1 MEVSGLY
8 LGINASTHVRKRF
21 YRRGNKQVNHFFK
34 SHTGRS
40 QDFSPVAEGSE
51 QVRVQEMQ
59 VRTQWGVVCD
69 REAGTHRFPQLDF
82 PMDGPSCQPL
92 LELLTN
98 RARVRSWT
106 GAAGDP
112 GDPQQGKGKP
122 RGPELSS
129 QVSQLSELHW
139 TQI

>member
-1 MEVSGLY
+1 M
-8 LGINASTHVRKRF
+8 
-21 YRRGNKQVNHFFK
+21 
-34 SHTGRS
+34 
-40 QDFSPVAEGSE
+40 AESSE

-59 VRTQWGVVCD
+59 ARTRWEVVCD
-69 REAGTHRFPQLDF
+69 REAGTHRFPGLDF
-82 PMDGPSCQPL
+82 PMGGPSCRPL

-122 RGPELSS
+122 RGLELSF
-129 QVSQLSELHW
+129 QVSQLSELYW